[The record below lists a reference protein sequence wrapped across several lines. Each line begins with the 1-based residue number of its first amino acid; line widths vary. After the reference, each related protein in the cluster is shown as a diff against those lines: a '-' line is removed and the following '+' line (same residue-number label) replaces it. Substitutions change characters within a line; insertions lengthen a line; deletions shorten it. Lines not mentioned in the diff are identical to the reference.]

1 MYKIIFLTP
10 CKKPSAC
17 RGIPS
22 TLDSV
27 NKLGSETA
35 GSATSNTA
43 RKHTLPSLST
53 SGAPPLAGDNV
64 APKTESQ
71 RLKMTNE
78 EFKQVLGLENMRKQ
92 VYLDFRSAIQFFM
105 SENEVVSRRQAG
117 EEKWGVV
124 KDWVLCHSHLKQ
136 VRQRLR
142 EESIDWASVEQAIHF
157 FCLSCSKSLGAS
169 RRVSE
174 NTVGDSEGRL
184 TDPVSLPP
192 LPPPPATIPIP
203 PVATPAMPEE
213 TAAWITAPATPQV
226 SSTGNQV
233 KGKAP
238 ATPPVEIVS
247 RASIPNAG
255 GIPAAFG
262 ENIIPRWIQ
271 VSLCDPDLS
280 DQYAEKTATHSPWG
294 GPGVGKAYLV
304 MLNQASYADLFRA
317 CSKKVP
323 DSRAIQEIWG
333 ATCLLSTSDASDLR
347 EVSLSDDE
355 EVVGWLVH
363 SEHVTPLQVLVV
375 LSKTPRQIKVG
386 SRRPQL

>member
-43 RKHTLPSLST
+43 RKPTLPSLST

-142 EESIDWASVEQAIHF
+142 EESIDWPSVEQAIHF
-157 FCLSCSKSLGAS
+157 FCFSCSKSLGTS

-174 NTVGDSEGRL
+174 NTVGDMSCKRHMNDIRSRSCSTHKTTYLCCVVWRGFEWSGWLERPCAPAGEGRR
-184 TDPVSLPP
+184 VC
-192 LPPPPATIPIP
+192 
-203 PVATPAMPEE
+203 
-213 TAAWITAPATPQV
+213 
-226 SSTGNQV
+226 
-233 KGKAP
+233 
-238 ATPPVEIVS
+238 
-247 RASIPNAG
+247 
-255 GIPAAFG
+255 
-262 ENIIPRWIQ
+262 RW
-271 VSLCDPDLS
+271 C
-280 DQYAEKTATHSPWG
+280 
-294 GPGVGKAYLV
+294 
-304 MLNQASYADLFRA
+304 
-317 CSKKVP
+317 
-323 DSRAIQEIWG
+323 
-333 ATCLLSTSDASDLR
+333 
-347 EVSLSDDE
+347 
-355 EVVGWLVH
+355 
-363 SEHVTPLQVLVV
+363 
-375 LSKTPRQIKVG
+375 
-386 SRRPQL
+386 